1 MRDLAVPRGRRKT
14 RLSLI
19 APLLIGCLL
28 LCSAC
33 NDVKGTETSS
43 RARYRAGPVVT
54 ISALLKTQGLMQLE
68 TFQQWIALM
77 QLYQGPIGPYQ
88 QELTGTRQ
96 ALRTARTD
104 SAYHVA
110 LQTLTE
116 QVRSIKIPALK
127 AEFTS
132 LDHQLAQQ
140 VGAWSRAHTYHDT
153 YNNTTYGLG
162 YEYGP
167 DGVDGI
173 LQDELSGA
181 KTPGGYQQAIEDV
194 NMFLQNFQAYKAN
207 ADDKAPWS
215 QVHQTDLQLLRSY
228 RLLNQKVIVISLGEQ
243 ALRVYNRGQLV
254 KAFQVTTGRPEKP
267 SLPGA
272 WSVENKQ
279 APTVFKS
286 DEPPGSLYWYPDTP
300 INYAMLYHSGGYF
313 LHDSWWRENYGFGTQ
328 FPHVD
333 GSGDSFSFDGSHGC
347 VNISTANAAWL
358 YNFVDVSTRVVIY

>member
-1 MRDLAVPRGRRKT
+1 MQD
-14 RLSLI
+14 LSLSQVSRRTRQSFLV
-19 APLLIGCLL
+19 PLLIGWLL

-33 NDVKGTETSS
+33 SDLKGTKTVNSAQH
-43 RARYRAGPVVT
+43 RAAPVVT

-207 ADDKAPWS
+207 
-215 QVHQTDLQLLRSY
+215 
-228 RLLNQKVIVISLGEQ
+228 
-243 ALRVYNRGQLV
+243 
-254 KAFQVTTGRPEKP
+254 
-267 SLPGA
+267 
-272 WSVENKQ
+272 
-279 APTVFKS
+279 
-286 DEPPGSLYWYPDTP
+286 
-300 INYAMLYHSGGYF
+300 
-313 LHDSWWRENYGFGTQ
+313 
-328 FPHVD
+328 
-333 GSGDSFSFDGSHGC
+333 
-347 VNISTANAAWL
+347 
-358 YNFVDVSTRVVIY
+358 